1 MHCFQKEAY
10 MTNLRYSLV
19 FLILLASCKDVPK
32 YTIQGTINGAS
43 DEMVYL
49 MKMVDGERM
58 TIDSVNMVNG
68 TFAFYGKQDVP
79 QVYQIKVADQRG
91 TLEVFMEN
99 SLITVFAE
107 LNNLRKAE
115 ISGSSIH
122 DEYAVYQSMMA
133 EHNMKIQAAYRDY
146 LAAREEG
153 NKVLA
158 REIEQTK
165 VRPLHEIKISW
176 QKDFLAANPNSFISP
191 YLLLRH
197 LYFEMD
203 LDELDKALGN
213 LSQDVEQ
220 SPYYQILKENV
231 AALRKVEVGMPFVDI
246 TLPDTTGNILSMSSF
261 VGKGYVL
268 IDFWAAWC
276 SPCRR
281 ENPHFVRIYD
291 DYREKGF
298 EIFGVSFDKS
308 RDKWIEAIQEDG
320 ITWPQVSDLRY
331 WQSSAAK
338 LYGVRSI
345 PHTVLIDPEGNILA
359 KNLRH
364 KDLRAMLEELLD

>member
-1 MHCFQKEAY
+1 MR
-10 MTNLRYSLV
+10 NLLHFIV
-19 FLILLASCKDVPK
+19 FLVLLPSCKDVPR
-32 YTIQGTINGAS
+32 YTIQGTIIGAS

-49 MKMVDGERM
+49 MKMVDGERV
-58 TIDSVNMVNG
+58 TVDSVNMVNG
-68 TFAFYGKQDVP
+68 TFSFGGKQNVP

-91 TLEVFMEN
+91 AIEVFMEN

-115 ISGSSIH
+115 VSGSAIH
-122 DEYAVYQSMMA
+122 DEYAVYQTMLA
-133 EHNMKIQAAYRDY
+133 EHNMKIQEAYRDY

-153 NKVLA
+153 NEELA
-158 REIEQTK
+158 MEIEQTK
-165 VRPLHEIKISW
+165 VRLLQKAKISW

-191 YLLLRH
+191 YILLKY
-197 LYFEMD
+197 LYFEMS
-203 LDELDKALGN
+203 LDEVDQALGA

-220 SPYYQILKENV
+220 SPYYQILKENI
-231 AALRKVEVGMPFVDI
+231 AALRKVEVGMPYADI
-246 TLPDTTGNILSMSSF
+246 TLPDTSGKDMSLSSF

-281 ENPHFVRIYD
+281 ENPHLVKIYD

-308 RDKWIEAIQEDG
+308 RDKWLEAIHEDG
-320 ITWPQVSDLRY
+320 IAWPQVSDLRF

-364 KDLRAMLEELLD
+364 KELRAKLEDLLD